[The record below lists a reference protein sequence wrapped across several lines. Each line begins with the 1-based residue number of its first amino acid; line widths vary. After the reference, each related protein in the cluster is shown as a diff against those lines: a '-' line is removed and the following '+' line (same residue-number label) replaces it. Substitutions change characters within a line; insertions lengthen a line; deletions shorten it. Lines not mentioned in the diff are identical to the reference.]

1 MVAKKVSNV
10 PYETT
15 DTLDHPGIVHGFF
28 GRLGGVSQGIYTS
41 LNTGFHKDDDD
52 INVIENRQ
60 RILNTM
66 GAGEMVTLRQVHK
79 TDVLLVDASTENGY
93 QMDAMVTKT
102 PGRLLAIQTAD
113 CVPVLLADPAN
124 HVIGAVHAGW
134 KSAVAGIVKKTV
146 NAMQALGA
154 KKENIIAAIGPCI
167 HQASYEVGQDVFDAA
182 KAPTFFMP
190 SAKPGHYLFDLGG
203 YVLNQLKGQGIEN
216 ASALPFDT
224 YTLKDQYFRCRR
236 SVHANEPSFGSQL
249 SVIGLA

>member
-1 MVAKKVSNV
+1 MVKSRIEV
-10 PYETT
+10 PYETA
-15 DTLDHPGIVHGFF
+15 DMLNHRGIIHGFF
-28 GRLGGVSQGIYTS
+28 GRTGGVSQGIYTS

-52 INVIENRQ
+52 INVIENRK
-60 RILNTM
+60 RILKAMN
-66 GAGEMVTLRQVHK
+66 ADHMVTLRQVHK
-79 TDVLLVDASTENGY
+79 TDVLVVDATTENGY

-113 CVPVLLADPAN
+113 CAPILLADPVTR
-124 HVIGAVHAGW
+124 VIGAVHAGW
-134 KSAVAGIVKKTV
+134 KSAVVGIVKKTV

-190 SAKPGHYLFDLGG
+190 SAKPSHYLFDLGG

-224 YTLKDQYFRCRR
+224 YALKDQYFSCRR
-236 SVHANEPSFGSQL
+236 SAHANEPSFGSQL
-249 SVIGLA
+249 SVIGLV